1 MREGELLALKW
12 NNINLKN
19 KTISVKESIKR
30 VAVFEEDGTK
40 HMETLTQAPKTK
52 NSIRTIYIP
61 DVLIN
66 KLKEI
71 KKDSEYVF
79 TNAGMPI
86 SHKSLYAWWV
96 RFLKNNSIPHR
107 KFHALRH
114 TYATILLSK
123 GADLKS
129 VQDLMGHYD
138 IRITQTYLH
147 SVPDK
152 QLQIVQK
159 VFDKW

>member
-12 NNINLKN
+12 KNVNLQDKNIF
-19 KTISVKESIKR
+19 VKESIKR
-30 VAVFEEDGTK
+30 VAVFEEDGSK
-40 HMETLTQAPKTK
+40 HMETLTQKPKTK

-61 DVLIN
+61 NKLIV

-71 KKDSEYVF
+71 KPVSEYVF
-79 TNAGMPI
+79 SETGIPI
-86 SHKSLYAWWV
+86 THKSLYAWWT
-96 RFLKNNSIPHR
+96 RFLKNNNIPHR

-114 TYATILLSK
+114 TYATTLLSE
-123 GADLKS
+123 GADLKT

-152 QLQIVQK
+152 QKEIVK
-159 VFDKW
+159 KIFDN